1 MSTSALSALRKRATQ
16 DTFTCD
22 ERLWNQLSDSEI
34 DESLDSEEES
44 RIELLKRAIR
54 RLSPEEQAVV
64 TLFYEEEKSVAE
76 LSEILKQTE
85 NNVKVKLHRI
95 RKKLY
100 LLMKEEEKL

>member
-1 MSTSALSALRKRATQ
+1 M
-16 DTFTCD
+16 
-22 ERLWNQLSDSEI
+22 
-34 DESLDSEEES
+34 
-44 RIELLKRAIR
+44 
-54 RLSPEEQAVV
+54 